1 MLYRNNNSSIKYI
14 INNSNHPMIVR
25 KNLPK
30 IVKERL
36 NKLSIDQKTFKN
48 VKSNNQ
54 VANLTSNTSWNTQI
68 RPTLLI
74 KKSNEQ
80 QRLCSSTPYCQSLI
94 TIIKN
99 FFWQW
104 IHIFKT
110 RAWKRF
116 LTEKNCKKSNC
127 CLENFKSLIIC
138 HKKVLNRTNNKK
150 TKTIVCATTAALIPA
165 P

>member
-1 MLYRNNNSSIKYI
+1 
-14 INNSNHPMIVR
+14 MIVR

-80 QRLCSSTPYCQSLI
+80 QRSCSFTPYCQSLI
-94 TIIKN
+94 TNIKN
-99 FFWQW
+99 FFD
-104 IHIFKT
+104 
-110 RAWKRF
+110 
-116 LTEKNCKKSNC
+116 
-127 CLENFKSLIIC
+127 
-138 HKKVLNRTNNKK
+138 NK
-150 TKTIVCATTAALIPA
+150 
-165 P
+165 